1 MNLNNILLD
10 CLTIIL
16 PCIFINT
23 FLNIFWEIKRRYH
36 FEKYDVH
43 FDFDLKFKS
52 GKQIIG
58 TSTTW
63 GGLIL
68 SLLMGIVMWWFI
80 PGSFHPILLSICV
93 FFGHAIGSFIKRRL
107 NIPRG
112 QYLPV
117 VDHGDYIIL
126 TTSVFYLLKYID
138 LQIMLISILIVLIIH
153 PFLCIAGYYMGLR
166 ENIL

>member
-1 MNLNNILLD
+1 MIYKILINSFS
-10 CLTIIL
+10 IIV
-16 PCIFINT
+16 PCILINLS
-23 FLNIFWEIKRRYH
+23 LNLFWEIKRKYH
-36 FEKYDVH
+36 LEKYDIH

-52 GKQIIG
+52 GKPIIG

-63 GGLIL
+63 GGLVLSIL
-68 SLLMGIVMWWFI
+68 LGLTIELFF
-80 PGSFHPILLSICV
+80 PFSFHAILLSVCV

-112 QYLPV
+112 EYLPV

-126 TTSVFYLLKYID
+126 TTFVFYMLGYID
-138 LQIMLISILIVLIIH
+138 LVVMFISIIIVLIVH
-153 PFLCIAGYYMGLR
+153 PILCIVGYYLGLR